1 MASDL
6 VVALARATQD
16 GHTFFAHNCNRP
28 RGDAPSLH
36 LVGSRQSSLGDT
48 VQLTHVRIPEAR
60 RTWAVL
66 GGRAGREPGLQHG
79 VNEKGVA
86 AGCTPIATR
95 LGDGEPGLTGPEL
108 VQLALER

>member
-1 MASDL
+1 MAMASDL

-16 GHTFFAHNCNRP
+16 GHTFFAHNCNRR

-36 LVGSRQSSLGDT
+36 FIGGRESSLGDT
-48 VQLTHVRIPEAR
+48 LQLSHVRIMEAR

-66 GGRAGREPGLQHG
+66 GGRAGREAGLQHG

-86 AGCTPIATR
+86 AGCTPIVTR
-95 LGDGEPGLTGPEL
+95 LCEGEPGLTGPE
-108 VQLALER
+108 